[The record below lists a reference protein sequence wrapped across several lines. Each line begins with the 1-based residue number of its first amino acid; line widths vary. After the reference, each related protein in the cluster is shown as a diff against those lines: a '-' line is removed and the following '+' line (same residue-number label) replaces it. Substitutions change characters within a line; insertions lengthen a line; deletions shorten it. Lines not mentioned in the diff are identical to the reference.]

1 MEAEL
6 GSTICALILAM
17 KLGKMRD
24 REDNRSL
31 YRNFRDT
38 QRAVGVGQGE
48 LPAKKPKGIANNKVN
63 PNL

>member
-1 MEAEL
+1 MAAPF
-6 GSTICALILAM
+6 IALILAM

-24 REDNRSL
+24 REDNGSL

-38 QRAVGVGQGE
+38 QRAVGVGQGQ